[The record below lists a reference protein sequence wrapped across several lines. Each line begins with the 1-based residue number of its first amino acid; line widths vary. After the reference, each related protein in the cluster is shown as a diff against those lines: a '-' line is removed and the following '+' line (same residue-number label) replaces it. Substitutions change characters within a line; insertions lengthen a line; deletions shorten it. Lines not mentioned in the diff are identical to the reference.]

1 MSCNRR
7 LLRFVGAAFLAA
19 SSFSTLQTE
28 VAAASNA
35 LQFDVSARIIVLKNG
50 KPDADLPPQTIAAN
64 VAVKGQNARVETESR
79 SKPVV
84 FLVSPTTLIKLLPSQ
99 NAGVRWKIDA
109 RTWTSQTAAS
119 GATSSTRLTVQTL
132 MSDPSMIRAS
142 LIKSGARKT
151 GSARLNGILVD
162 IFSAAK
168 FGGKAQKL
176 TAWLRRSDALPLRV
190 QTLSPTL
197 SSTLS
202 WTNYRRVNLNDS
214 FFRSPVGYALRE
226 GTGQPYL

>member
-1 MSCNRR
+1 MSWNRKS
-7 LLRFVGAAFLAA
+7 LKFIGATFLIATSIFGSQSPAA
-19 SSFSTLQTE
+19 P
-28 VAAASNA
+28 AAKLGANS
-35 LQFDVSARIIVLKNG
+35 LQFDVSARIVVLKNG

-64 VAVKGQNARVETESR
+64 VAIKNQNARVETESR

-84 FLVSPTTLIKLLPSQ
+84 FLISPSSLTKLLPSQ
-99 NAGVRWKIDA
+99 KAGVKWKIDTRA
-109 RTWTSQTAAS
+109 WTSQT
-119 GATSSTRLTVQTL
+119 TSSTRLTVQTL
-132 MSDPSMIRAS
+132 MSDPSAIRAS
-142 LIKSGARKT
+142 LIKNGARKT
-151 GSARLNGILVD
+151 GSARLNGTLVD
-162 IFSAAK
+162 IYSATK

-202 WTNYRRVNLNDS
+202 WTNYRRTNLSDS
-214 FFRSPVGYALRE
+214 FFRAPRGYSVRN